1 MGIKAILVIV
11 VAFLIFVG
19 VLIAELVIEAENR
32 YYACY
37 QDRLFK
43 GKADNFAC
51 RGKNED
57 GCKRCPYLRKYQKEQ
72 NNENKGKS

>member
-51 RGKNED
+51 QGKNDD
-57 GCKRCPYLRKYQKEQ
+57 GCKHCPYLRKYRR
-72 NNENKGKS
+72 ENIDVKKS